1 MKNGV
6 MERLKQLEKNG
17 APSKEPAVIK
27 QRATRNPEDDNLG
40 DRNLI
45 LLELTDLEV
54 SILDICAWR
63 NNSGNRDAYVL
74 GWLRAGLENDID
86 SASRD
91 LRKGGAR

>member
-1 MKNGV
+1 M
-6 MERLKQLEKNG
+6 KQLEKS
-17 APSKEPAVIK
+17 APSKEPTVIR
-27 QRATRNPEDDNLG
+27 QRAMRTQESDNIG

-54 SILDICAWR
+54 SILDICAGR
-63 NNSGNRDAYVL
+63 NNGGNREAYVL

>member
-1 MKNGV
+1 MKNGL
-6 MERLKQLEKNG
+6 MRRLKQLEKS
-17 APSKEPAVIK
+17 APSKEPTVVR
-27 QRATRNPEDDNLG
+27 QRARRTQESDNIG

-63 NNSGNRDAYVL
+63 NSAGNREAYAL

-86 SASRD
+86 SASHD